1 MNIHVK
7 CFAGCKDVVGRSEQT
22 INVPEDTTVGDA
34 FDQLVN
40 LYPGLSRFRS
50 SLMLAVN
57 TEYANRDIVLKE
69 GDVLAC
75 IPPVSGGLAI
85 ADCRLRIA
93 DCELNATY

>member
-22 INVPEDTTVGDA
+22 INVPEDTTVGGA

-57 TEYANRDIVLKE
+57 TEYANREVVLKD
-69 GDVLAC
+69 GDELAC
-75 IPPVSGGLAI
+75 IPPVSGGQATS
-85 ADCRLRIA
+85 DFRFRIS
-93 DCELNATY
+93 N

>member
-22 INVPEDTTVGDA
+22 INVPEDTTVGGA

-57 TEYANRDIVLKE
+57 TEYANREVVLKD
-69 GDVLAC
+69 GDELAC
-75 IPPVSGGLAI
+75 IPPVSGGHATS
-85 ADCRLRIA
+85 DFRFRIS
-93 DCELNATY
+93 N

>member
-7 CFAGCKDVVGRSEQT
+7 CFAGGKDVVCRSEQT

-93 DCELNATY
+93 D

>member
-22 INVPEDTTVGDA
+22 INVPEYTTAGDA
-34 FDQLVN
+34 FDHLIN
-40 LYPGLSRFRS
+40 MYTGLERFRS

-57 TEYANRDIVLKE
+57 TEYANRDVVLKE

-75 IPPVSGGLAI
+75 IPPVSGGM
-85 ADCRLRIA
+85 DVG
-93 DCELNATY
+93 D